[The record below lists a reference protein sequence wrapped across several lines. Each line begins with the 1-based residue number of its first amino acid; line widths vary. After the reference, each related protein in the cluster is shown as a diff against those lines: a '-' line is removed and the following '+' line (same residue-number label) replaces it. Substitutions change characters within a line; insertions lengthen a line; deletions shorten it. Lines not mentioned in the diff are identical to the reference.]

1 MNKKPLR
8 SERQGQA
15 SRANGARGRGP
26 SSTEGKAR
34 SAQNARKH
42 GLTGAIDP
50 TQAERAEVE
59 KLIARLRA
67 RYPGDDPQQAILKDR
82 VVTATLRLNRARALI
97 TETLESM
104 ADTKK
109 DWRATHKEQI
119 NKAIEDTQALFEAA
133 FGRGQPSRS
142 PAKFVAAQIG
152 LITNP
157 APPSRTSMTRLMKYA
172 QRFRGERDRALT
184 RLEAMRKRADI
195 DEQSAAPGPG
205 VPDGT

>member
-1 MNKKPLR
+1 MSKKPPR

-15 SRANGARGRGP
+15 SRANGAKGRGP
-26 SSTEGKAR
+26 SSPEGKAR

-42 GLTGAIDP
+42 GLTGEIGP

-67 RYPGDDPQQAILKDR
+67 RYPGNDPQQAILKDR

-104 ADTKK
+104 ADAKK
-109 DWRATHKEQI
+109 DWQTAHKEQVD
-119 NKAIEDTQALFEAA
+119 KAVKDTQSLFETT

-142 PAKFVAAQIG
+142 LAKFYAEQIG
-152 LITNP
+152 LITSTS
-157 APPSRTSMTRLMKYA
+157 PPSRASMTRLMQYA

-184 RLEAMRKRADI
+184 RLEAMRKRA
-195 DEQSAAPGPG
+195 ETGQQSQEPKGP
-205 VPDGT
+205 DALQ